1 MSSVSMRI
9 QKHVSLDIET
19 AQKAE
24 QMDNFSQYIRDC
36 MNSDLAFKHEAFKR
50 QIQHLLSVIKIARDL
65 GSQSKEFRH
74 AVEQLIL

>member
-1 MSSVSMRI
+1 MRI

-19 AQKAE
+19 AEKAE

-50 QIQHLLSVIKIARDL
+50 QIQHLLSVIKLARDL
-65 GSQSKEFRH
+65 GSQSKEFRDE
-74 AVEQLIL
+74 VEKLIL